1 MNRRRSLVEPL
12 EGRTLLALS
21 ATGGETLVNSTT
33 AGDQFAPAVATDATG
48 NYVVVW
54 ASDGQDGSGYG
65 IFGQRYNSSGSALG
79 SEFPINTIT
88 ANHQSQ
94 PSVAMSPTGAFAVT
108 WTSLST
114 STGEDVYVRRFN
126 AGGAALDPTEV
137 QVNTFT
143 AGDQESPH
151 VAMDGNANFVV
162 VWDSQNQDGSSYGV
176 YARRFS
182 STGTPLSGEFLVNQY
197 TTDLQADP
205 TIAMDRAGD
214 FVIAWNSGNLTT
226 GQDGSFYGIFAR
238 RYNSAGVAV
247 GNEFQVNTYTT
258 DFQTLPVA
266 AMDTDGDFVI
276 AWQSYGQD
284 GSQAGIYARRF
295 NSGGVAQG
303 DDFQVNVT
311 FAGNQI
317 TPTIDMDAR
326 GDFTIAWNSVLT
338 DGSFGGIFF
347 QSFDY
352 NGNFVGPQT
361 RANTTTINDQS
372 RPAIALNA
380 NGDAIIVWQSDVQD
394 GDGYG
399 IYSQRY
405 TAPDQLAPTV
415 VSASFNYLTNQSIT
429 ITFSENVAP
438 SLSLADMTLQSLT
451 PTVTTIPNANL
462 NLVYGG
468 GNTATITFPGY
479 PGGVLPDGNY
489 KLTLNSAGITDTAG
503 NQLDGD
509 NNGASGGDYSLSFFV
524 LAGDANRDRKVDAT
538 DLGILSLNWQAAGRN
553 FAQGDFNYD
562 TVVDLMDLYILAV
575 RFNTSLPA
583 PPPSAAPLSLTLAPA
598 RTPTRVATTVLR

>member
-1 MNRRRSLVEPL
+1 MSRRRSFLEPL

-33 AGDQFAPAVATDATG
+33 AADQFAPAVAADATG

-54 ASDGQDGSGYG
+54 AGDGQDGSGYG

-79 SEFPINTIT
+79 SEFPINTIN

-94 PSVAMSPTGAFAVT
+94 PSVAMSPTGAFVVT
-108 WTSLST
+108 WTSLNST
-114 STGEDVYVRRFN
+114 TAEDVYVRRFN
-126 AGGAALDPTEV
+126 AAGAALDPIEV

-143 AGDQESPH
+143 AGNQESPH
-151 VAMDGNANFVV
+151 VAMDGTGNFVV
-162 VWDSQNQDGSSYGV
+162 VWDSQDQDGSSYGV

-182 STGTPLSGEFLVNQY
+182 SAGTALSGEFLVNQY

-247 GNEFQVNTYTT
+247 SNEFQVNTYTT
-258 DFQTLPVA
+258 DYQTLPVA

-284 GSQAGIYARRF
+284 SSQAGIYARRF
-295 NSGGVAQG
+295 NSSGVALG
-303 DDFQVNVT
+303 DDFEANTT
-311 FAGNQI
+311 FVGNQI
-317 TPTIDMDAR
+317 TPTIGMDSR

-338 DGSFGGIFF
+338 DGSFGGIYF

-352 NGNFVGPQT
+352 NGSFIGSQT

-372 RPAIALNA
+372 RPAIALDA

-399 IYSQRY
+399 IYFQRY

-415 VSASFNYLTNQSIT
+415 TVASFNYLTSQSIT
-429 ITFSENVAP
+429 ITFSENVAA
-438 SLSLADMTLQSLT
+438 SLSLADVMLQSLT
-451 PTVTTIPNANL
+451 PTVTTIPNATL

-479 PGGVLPDGNY
+479 PGAVLPDGNY

-509 NNGASGGDYSLSFFV
+509 NNGSPGGDYSFSFFV
-524 LAGDANRDRKVDAT
+524 LAGDANRDRKVNAA
-538 DLGILSLNWQAAGRN
+538 DLGILSLNWQGTGRN

-562 TVVDLMDLYILAV
+562 TIVDLRDLYILAV
-575 RFNTSLPA
+575 RFNMSLPA
-583 PPPSAAPLSLTLAPA
+583 PPPSASPTSLTLAPVRHA
-598 RTPTRVATTVLR
+598 TRVAATVLR